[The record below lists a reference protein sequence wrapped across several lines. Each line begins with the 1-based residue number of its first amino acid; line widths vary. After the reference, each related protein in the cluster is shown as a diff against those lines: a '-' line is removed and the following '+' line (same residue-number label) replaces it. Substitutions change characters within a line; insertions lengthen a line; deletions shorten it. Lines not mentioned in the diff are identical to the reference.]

1 MSRKVLTCIAILTA
15 LISSHA
21 QGDGLIY
28 VATQD
33 TDDLQE
39 LYSVNVSG
47 TGGSIT
53 AATPVKISAPQPV
66 GGGVVF
72 GIPNF
77 GNPDQVL
84 YGANQDDTN
93 KMDLYIV
100 NLAAP
105 GISIKINA
113 DLTADQEI
121 GDDIAASPDGT
132 KVVYALRTISTG
144 TVDLY
149 VVTIIIPGVATKLN
163 PDLVAGRKVEG
174 LVFTG
179 EELEPLP

>member
-1 MSRKVLTCIAILTA
+1 MSRKVLTCIAILAA
-15 LISSHA
+15 LFSSHA

-47 TGGSIT
+47 SGGSIT

-77 GNPDQVL
+77 GNSDQVL

-121 GDDIAASPDGT
+121 GDDIAVSPDGSWIAGQSGLSSA
-132 KVVYALRTISTG
+132 VQRGLESCWAALAMLRTYSRNRES
-144 TVDLY
+144 LES
-149 VVTIIIPGVATKLN
+149 L
-163 PDLVAGRKVEG
+163 KVS
-174 LVFTG
+174 
-179 EELEPLP
+179 